1 MNQMQTTIA
10 RKRSRAGFSL
20 IEVLFAIGMLG
31 IGIVGILSL
40 FTTGISAAAW
50 SQNTTSAAMEAQSLY
65 TRILSETD
73 NNGNRIFLNR
83 IADPK
88 SPPPPTK
95 PSKEWIHSENG
106 GETPV
111 KIDND
116 RELWWT
122 CRVSKYQMDLDDPM
136 DKAKDKMKPPYTAL
150 PYGLYQICIAVYRN
164 TNEVWKSDKPPIVTY
179 TTYVSAGY

>member
-1 MNQMQTTIA
+1 MNEPRTVRTA
-10 RKRSRAGFSL
+10 RTARTGFSL

-73 NNGNRIFLNR
+73 SNGQRIFLNR

-88 SPPPPTK
+88 APPPPTK
-95 PSKEWIHSENG
+95 PSRDWIHSDTNSS
-106 GETPV
+106 TPV
-111 KIDND
+111 KVDAD

-122 CRVSKYQMDLDDPM
+122 CRVSKFQMDRDDPM
-136 DKAKDKMKPPYTAL
+136 DATKDKTKTPDLPL

-164 TNEVWKSDKPPIVTY
+164 TSEKWQGNKPPIVTY

>member
-1 MNQMQTTIA
+1 VKNL
-10 RKRSRAGFSL
+10 RRSRIGKGTSGFSL

-73 NNGNRIFLNR
+73 SNGQRIFLNR

-88 SPPPPTK
+88 APPPPDA
-95 PSKEWIHSENG
+95 PSKEWIQSDANSK
-106 GETPV
+106 TPV
-111 KIDND
+111 KVDPD
-116 RELWWT
+116 RDLWWS
-122 CRVSKYQMDLDDPM
+122 CRVSKFQMNLDDPM
-136 DKAKDKMKPPYTAL
+136 DGGKDLKTAPNKPL
-150 PYGLYQICIAVYRN
+150 PYGLYQLAIAVYRN
-164 TNEVWKSDKPPIVTY
+164 TKETWTSEKPPIVVY

>member
-1 MNQMQTTIA
+1 MRRIRN
-10 RKRSRAGFSL
+10 RKAGGFSL

-73 NNGNRIFLNR
+73 NNGQRIFLNR

-88 SPPPPTK
+88 APPPPTS
-95 PSKEWIHSENG
+95 PSKEWIHSDANNK
-106 GETPV
+106 TPV
-111 KIDND
+111 KIDAD
-116 RELWWT
+116 RDLWWS
-122 CRVSKYQMDLDDPM
+122 CRVSKYQMDLDDPL
-136 DKAKDKMKPPYTAL
+136 DAGKDKKTAPYKEL
-150 PYGLYQICIAVYRN
+150 PYGLYQITIAVYRN
-164 TNEVWKSDKPPIVTY
+164 TNESWKEKPPIVVY